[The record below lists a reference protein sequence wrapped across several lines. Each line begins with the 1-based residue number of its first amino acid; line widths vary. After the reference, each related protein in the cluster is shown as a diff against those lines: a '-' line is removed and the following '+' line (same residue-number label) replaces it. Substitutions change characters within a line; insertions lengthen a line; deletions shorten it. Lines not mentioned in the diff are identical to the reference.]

1 MFAKRFWVVLLVMIT
16 ALASAS
22 LACQRLAEPVT
33 QSVQP
38 GATATLSFRNPSP
51 TATLNPLIP
60 PTRIPGAPYYTPT
73 PDLPHPLPTPR
84 SEAVN
89 YVVQAGDSLALI
101 AQRFGV
107 SYQMIVEAN
116 QIENPNLI
124 DVGLQLVIPPPD
136 PDQARPDFKIVPDS
150 ELVYGP
156 FSAFFD
162 IPGFIASQGGYLSTY
177 QEEIDEETTWSG
189 AEIIRRVA
197 TDYSVNPRLLLAILE
212 YQSGWVT
219 QNLPAED
226 TEQTLLDYPLGL
238 LDPNRK
244 GLYHQ
249 LTFTAN
255 ELNRGYYIWRAG
267 GLATWVLADGDVLL
281 PSPLVNAG
289 TAGVQ
294 NFFSKILGRDEWE
307 QAILE
312 NGLFA
317 TYVQLFGYPFDYALE
332 PLVPDALSQPALQ
345 LPFEPGVSWAFTGG
359 PHGGWGDGS
368 AWAALDFAPPGDVL
382 GCVES
387 DAWVVA
393 MADGPVVR
401 SADGAVVQDLDH
413 DGLEQTGWTVLYM
426 HIESRDRVKTGVYLK
441 AGDKIGHPSCEG
453 GVSTGTH
460 VHLARRYNGEW
471 IPADTTLPF
480 VMDGWVSAGAGQEY
494 DGYLIRNGK
503 SIEAWNGRSE
513 ANQIQK

>member
-1 MFAKRFWVVLLVMIT
+1 
-16 ALASAS
+16 
-22 LACQRLAEPVT
+22 
-33 QSVQP
+33 
-38 GATATLSFRNPSP
+38 
-51 TATLNPLIP
+51 
-60 PTRIPGAPYYTPT
+60 
-73 PDLPHPLPTPR
+73 
-84 SEAVN
+84 
-89 YVVQAGDSLALI
+89 
-101 AQRFGV
+101 
-107 SYQMIVEAN
+107 
-116 QIENPNLI
+116 
-124 DVGLQLVIPPPD
+124 
-136 PDQARPDFKIVPDS
+136 
-150 ELVYGP
+150 
-156 FSAFFD
+156 
-162 IPGFIASQGGYLSTY
+162 
-177 QEEIDEETTWSG
+177 
-189 AEIIRRVA
+189 
-197 TDYSVNPRLLLAILE
+197 
-212 YQSGWVT
+212 
-219 QNLPAED
+219 
-226 TEQTLLDYPLGL
+226 
-238 LDPNRK
+238 
-244 GLYHQ
+244 
-249 LTFTAN
+249 
-255 ELNRGYYIWRAG
+255 
-267 GLATWVLADGDVLL
+267 
-281 PSPLVNAG
+281 
-289 TAGVQ
+289 
-294 NFFSKILGRDEWE
+294 
-307 QAILE
+307 
-312 NGLFA
+312 
-317 TYVQLFGYPFDYALE
+317 
-332 PLVPDALSQPALQ
+332 
-345 LPFEPGVSWAFTGG
+345 VSWAFTGG